1 MNYSI
6 IFYIMGWILNFEGIF
21 MLLPLGT
28 ALIYGEGNG
37 VYFFL
42 CILLCGLMGFLLVRK
57 KPGNMIFFAKEG
69 FVMVALSWILLSLVG
84 ALPMWA
90 SGEIPAFTD
99 ALFETVSGFTTTGAS
114 IVPNVEVLSRCVN
127 LWRCFTHWIGGMGV
141 LVFILAILPLTGGQ
155 NIFLMKAES
164 PGPSVG
170 KLVPKLQK
178 TAKYLYVLYFALTL
192 MEMLLLLI
200 AGMPFFDAI
209 CASFGTAGTG
219 GFGIKADSIA
229 GYSSLIQNIITVFMV
244 LFGINFNFYFL
255 LLIRR
260 PKEAFRMEEVR
271 LYLGI
276 FVVSSVAVAINLYG
290 SSVDILNNFKHASF
304 QVASIMTTTGYATAD
319 FNLWP
324 EFSRTLLVL
333 LMFMGAC
340 AGSTGGGMKV
350 SRIWFYLK
358 SLKREMAQT
367 IHPRAVKTLTMD
379 GKVIPKDVLRTANMF
394 LIAYMT
400 LFVLSIIIISLDG
413 FDLITNFT
421 AVASAMNNIGPGL
434 EMVGP
439 TGNFAAFSPF
449 SKCILMF
456 DMLAGRLEMFPML
469 LLLMPGTWKR
479 K

>member
-6 IFYIMGWILNFEGIF
+6 IFYILGWILNFEGIF
-21 MLLPLGT
+21 MVLPLGT
-28 ALIYGEGNG
+28 ALIYGEKAGI
-37 VYFFL
+37 YFFL
-42 CILLCGLMGFLLVRK
+42 CMLFCGFAGGLLVKK
-57 KPGNMIFFAKEG
+57 KPRNMTFFAKEG
-69 FVMVALSWILLSLVG
+69 FVMVALSWILLSIVG
-84 ALPMWA
+84 AVPMWA
-90 SGEIPAFTD
+90 SKEIPSYTD

-192 MEMLLLLI
+192 MEMLFLLI

-209 CASFGTAGTG
+209 CTSFGTAGTG
-219 GFGIKADSIA
+219 GFGIKADSMA
-229 GYSSLIQNIITVFMV
+229 SYSSLIQGIVTVFMV

-255 LLIRR
+255 LLIRW

-271 LYLGI
+271 IYLGI
-276 FVVSSVAVAINLYG
+276 FAASTIMVTVNLLSRSADVLG
-290 SSVDILNNFKHASF
+290 NFRHASF

-319 FNLWP
+319 FNVWP
-324 EFSRTLLVL
+324 EFSRTILVL
-333 LMFMGAC
+333 LMFVGAC

-350 SRIWFYLK
+350 SRIIFYVK
-358 SLKREMAQT
+358 SLKRELAQT
-367 IHPRAVKTLTMD
+367 LHPRAVKTLTMD

-394 LIAYMT
+394 LIAYGA
-400 LFVLSIIIISLDG
+400 LFVLSVVFISLDG

-421 AVASAMNNIGPGL
+421 AVASAINNIGPGL
-434 EMVGP
+434 EVVGP
-439 TGNFAAFSPF
+439 TGNFVAFSPF
-449 SKCILMF
+449 SKFILMF

-469 LLLMPGTWKR
+469 LLLLPGTWKR